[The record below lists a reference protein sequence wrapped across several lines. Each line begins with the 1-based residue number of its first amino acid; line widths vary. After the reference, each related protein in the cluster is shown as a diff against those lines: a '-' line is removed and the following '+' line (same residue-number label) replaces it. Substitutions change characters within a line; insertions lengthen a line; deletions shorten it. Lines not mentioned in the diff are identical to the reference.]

1 MMLAVNGRFLRAQ
14 PSGLHRAARALIDAA
29 RQAGLP
35 LEVLAP
41 PGVDDPRV
49 DRIVAGPRGRSG
61 DHLWEQVALPLA
73 AGNRPLLSLTNTAPA
88 LGRRNVVWVHD
99 LAPLVGPH
107 WFGRSMRA
115 YARLVVAV
123 ARRAELVLAPSTA
136 VARELAE
143 VGVAADRIRVL
154 RTAVDS
160 TFRPAPDA
168 AVAAARARYGLA
180 LPYVL
185 HVGGGDPRKDV
196 VTAVAAHRAVVGDVP
211 HDLVL
216 VGRAHPTFSPVTVP
230 DVATVRRL
238 GYVDDD
244 ELPALLTG
252 AVALLFP
259 SHYEGFGLPPLEA
272 MACGT
277 PAIVSDL
284 PVLRETTWGR
294 ARYVPAGDVSAWV
307 VALRAALE
315 DQTRAPDLPA
325 WSGRDVAAQLV
336 GALDGLA

>member
-1 MMLAVNGRFLRAQ
+1 MTLAVNGRFLRAQ
-14 PSGLHRAARALIDAA
+14 PSGMHRAARALVDAA
-29 RQAGLP
+29 RDAGLP

-49 DRIVAGPRGRSG
+49 DRIVPGPRGRSA

-73 AGNRPLLSLTNTAPA
+73 TGSRPLLSLTNTAPLA
-88 LGRRNVVWVHD
+88 GRHNVVWVHD

-107 WFGRSMRA
+107 WFRRSMRA
-115 YARLVVAV
+115 YARLVVTV
-123 ARRAELVLAPSTA
+123 ARRAELVFAPSTP
-136 VARELAE
+136 VAGELAG

-154 RTAVDS
+154 RTAVDGS
-160 TFRPAPDA
+160 FRPASDA
-168 AVAAARARYGLA
+168 AVAAIRARHGLDR
-180 LPYVL
+180 PYVM
-185 HVGGGDPRKDV
+185 HVGADDPRKDV
-196 VTAVAAHRAVVGDVP
+196 VTAIAAHCAVVGGVP

-238 GYVDDD
+238 GYVGDDD
-244 ELPALLTG
+244 LPALLTG
-252 AVALLFP
+252 ASALLFP

-277 PAIVSDL
+277 PAVVSDL
-284 PVLRETTWGR
+284 PVLRESTWDL
-294 ARYVPAGDVSAWV
+294 ARYVPAGDVSAWAG
-307 VALRAALE
+307 ALREVLDE
-315 DQTRAPDLPA
+315 QPRAPELPA

-336 GALDGLA
+336 SALGRLA